1 MFDQVLLLSHGT
13 ALWLGPPSRA
23 AADLLAA
30 GLPCAPG
37 VNVAD
42 CLLDAACVPDSAAM
56 LAAAIPLPSDG
67 SPLAQSAK
75 HVRQTSEAGSMESG
89 RSLTGDDRTAG
100 PRIRVSGAVEL
111 RSLLRRELLRYGRRP
126 ALLGTH
132 IGVAALLAV
141 WLGCVYFHVK
151 NNLAGFQNRAGAA
164 FFSIISLGFS
174 SLSALEL
181 FTSDRRLL
189 AKEAGRYFRPVHY
202 FVAKQACDLVLL
214 RLIPAVL
221 YSCIFYWLM
230 GWQNSA
236 HQFGVFVSTL
246 MLTAAASGTLSVA
259 VSMATPSVSVG
270 TVCMTFILLQWA
282 IFGGFLSNTAA
293 MPVALGWLRW
303 LSVVFYAFEAM
314 LSNELHGL
322 SLNFDVSGF
331 VTVRD
336 ISGDSFLSTLNLDP
350 LRIVPDII
358 SLLALTLLF
367 TSAGALMLTLRAAP
381 PGGYRL
387 QCLQRSR
394 RCLCGDADSRG
405 CQLVDVTLPAATTRG
420 QALDRQAAAACQD
433 ACQMHASN
441 P

>member
-1 MFDQVLLLSHGT
+1 M
-13 ALWLGPPSRA
+13 P
-23 AADLLAA
+23 ADR
-30 GLPCAPG
+30 
-37 VNVAD
+37 
-42 CLLDAACVPDSAAM
+42 CVPAC
-56 LAAAIPLPSDG
+56 
-67 SPLAQSAK
+67 Q
-75 HVRQTSEAGSMESG
+75 
-89 RSLTGDDRTAG
+89 
-100 PRIRVSGAVEL
+100 
-111 RSLLRRELLRYGRRP
+111 
-126 ALLGTH
+126 
-132 IGVAALLAV
+132 
-141 WLGCVYFHVK
+141 
-151 NNLAGFQNRAGAA
+151 A

-221 YSCIFYWLM
+221 YSCLFYWLM
-230 GWQNSA
+230 GWQNTA
-236 HQFGVFVSTL
+236 PHFGVFVCTL
-246 MLTAAASGTLSVA
+246 MLTASASGTLSVA
-259 VSMATPSVSVG
+259 VSMATPTVSVG

-303 LSVVFYAFEAM
+303 LSVVFYSFESI

-331 VTVRD
+331 VTLRD
-336 ISGDSFLSTLNLDP
+336 VSGDAFLTTLNLDP

-367 TSAGALMLTLRAAP
+367 TSSGALMLTLRAAP

-387 QCLQRSR
+387 
-394 RCLCGDADSRG
+394 RCLTRRRRACLWGDAAPRG
-405 CQLVDVTLPAATTRG
+405 CQLADVPPAALQTRG
-420 QALDRQAAAACQD
+420 QALDRQATAACQD
-433 ACQMHASN
+433 ACQMRASN
-441 P
+441 PLE

>member
-1 MFDQVLLLSHGT
+1 M
-13 ALWLGPPSRA
+13 ALWLGPPARA
-23 AADLLAA
+23 AADLLSA

-42 CLLDAACVPDSAAM
+42 CLLDAACMPDSAAM
-56 LAAAIPLPSDG
+56 LAAASRRPVPEPG
-67 SPLAQSAK
+67 SQK
-75 HVRQTSEAGSMESG
+75 HVRQTSDADSMESG
-89 RSLTGDDRTAG
+89 RSLTGDGRAAGLRT
-100 PRIRVSGAVEL
+100 RVSGAVEL

-132 IGVAALLAV
+132 IGVTTLLAV
-141 WLGCVYFHVK
+141 WLGLVYFHVK

-202 FVAKQACDLVLL
+202 FVAKQACDLLLL
-214 RLIPAVL
+214 RLLPAVL
-221 YSCIFYWLM
+221 YSLLFYWLM

-246 MLTAAASGTLSVA
+246 MLTAAATGTLSVA

-270 TVCMTFILLQWA
+270 TVCMTFLLLQMA

-303 LSVVFYAFEAM
+303 LSVVFYAFESM
-314 LSNELHGL
+314 LCNELHGL

-350 LRIVPDII
+350 LRIVPDIL

-387 QCLQRSR
+387 QCLSRSR
-394 RCLCGDADSRG
+394 TCLCGDAAPKG
-405 CQLVDVTLPAATTRG
+405 CELADASPAATTRG
-420 QALDRQAAAACQD
+420 QALDRQAAAACQN
-433 ACQMHASN
+433 ACQVHVSN